1 MRKVFISGTAFVFSI
16 FAVFLAA
23 CGNAATTQTANNSN
37 KAVVANSAATGE
49 NAEITIDSHRTFRID
64 FKSEPVTIQA
74 GTPTMLAFTVK
85 DKQGATVKDLQVVH
99 EKPMHLLVVSKDLAE
114 FYHIHP
120 EQSADGSY
128 RVSHV
133 FPNGGD
139 YKLYADFTPK
149 NAVQV
154 VEQIDVKVAGT
165 ERAKV
170 ALQPDT
176 SFEKSVEG
184 LKVIMKPSAEIKAG
198 QELTLDFQAFDAS
211 SGKPATD
218 LQNYLGEL
226 AHFVIISEDMKDFV
240 HAHPMAKGEKMNEM
254 KIGDAKA
261 DDHSAG
267 GHDHSTMEGTTSK
280 PSASEVSAHTAFPR
294 AGLYKLW
301 AQFQRGGKVI
311 SVPFVVNVPAGNN
324 ELARAANVPA
334 DAIKITVSGDGYTPA
349 LIPLK
354 KGQPV
359 KLAFYRADSNNCGG
373 EVVFSKQNISKKL
386 PVGETALVEFTPTE
400 AGEIGFACG
409 MDMMRGKLVVSE
421 N

>member
-1 MRKVFISGTAFVFSI
+1 MRKIFILGTVFIFSI

-23 CGNAATTQTANNSN
+23 CSNVATSRTSENSNAAVTT
-37 KAVVANSAATGE
+37 NSATTEGATTNVE
-49 NAEITIDSHRTFRID
+49 RAFKMD
-64 FKSEPVTIQA
+64 FKSEPGTIQA
-74 GTPTMLAFTVK
+74 GTPATLSFTVK
-85 DKQGATVKDLQVVH
+85 DQQGGVIKDLQIVH

-149 NAVQV
+149 DAVQV
-154 VEQIDVKVAGT
+154 VERIDVKVAGT

-170 ALQPDT
+170 ALQPDA

-184 LKVIMKPSAEIKAG
+184 LKVVMKPSAEIKAG

-240 HAHPMAKGEKMNEM
+240 HAHPMAKGEKMNDM
-254 KIGDAKA
+254 KMGDKKA
-261 DDHSAG
+261 ENHPSD
-267 GHDHSTMEGTTSK
+267 GHEHSTMEGTVTK
-280 PSASEVSAHTAFPR
+280 PSQSEVSAHTAFPR

-311 SVPFVVNVPAGNN
+311 SVPFIVNVPAGNT
-324 ELARAANVPA
+324 EPAKAANVPDGA
-334 DAIKITVSGDGYTPA
+334 TKITVSASGYSPES
-349 LIPLK
+349 ISVK

-359 KLAFYRADSNNCGG
+359 KLAFYRPDAAGCGG
-373 EVVFSKQNISKKL
+373 EVVFSKQNITKKL
-386 PVGETALVEFTPTE
+386 PVGETVLVEFTPTE
-400 AGEIGFACG
+400 AGEIAFACG
-409 MDMMRGKLVVSE
+409 MNMMRGKVVVSE